1 VGSTYLP
8 MRASSLSR
16 RLLLSCAKTAR
27 TCWYTSARR
36 ELKTSSCPSQ
46 KKILPSTS
54 VSNIASLA
62 AYCANPTVEK
72 RLDDEAAEREAR
84 RKDREEAHLYLNVRV
99 VTDDTF
105 RAYGGTDLA
114 AWDAKH
120 EVDASTPR
128 SYRLL
133 RRTTVQELIET
144 IAEDT
149 DSDPKRLRLWCMVNR
164 QNKTVR
170 PDAPI
175 GDPDMTIEQAL
186 HKLSGNKTQD
196 LRLWAELFEE
206 TSPGDEVKMPANSP
220 SSNGAVSKAD
230 IIILF
235 LKLFDIES
243 QTITGAGHIYISRD
257 KKVEDLVPEILKK
270 MGWPE
275 RTESGEK
282 QQLKLFEVGDPSGPI
297 SHADHHLGDQACYD

>member
-1 VGSTYLP
+1 
-8 MRASSLSR
+8 M
-16 RLLLSCAKTAR
+16 
-27 TCWYTSARR
+27 
-36 ELKTSSCPSQ
+36 TSSYPSQ
-46 KKILPSTS
+46 KAILPNTS
-54 VSNIASLA
+54 VSNIASILA
-62 AYCANPTVEK
+62 NCADPNAEK

-114 AWDAKH
+114 AWDVKH
-120 EVDASTPR
+120 EADASTPR

-133 RRTTVQELIET
+133 RKTTVQELIET

-149 DSDPKRLRLWCMVNR
+149 DNDPKRIRLWCMVNR

-175 GDPDMTIEQAL
+175 SDPDMTIEQAL

-206 TSPGDEVKMPANSP
+206 PSPAGEVKPSTISP
-220 SSNGAVSKAD
+220 SPNGAVPKAD

-235 LKLFDIES
+235 LKLFDVES

-282 QQLKLFEVGDPSGPI
+282 QQLKLFEVGDPHWP
-297 SHADHHLGDQACYD
+297 HLAY